1 MSRQTPPAPK
11 TLLQEQG
18 VVSRQLHVFSS
29 STSGG
34 ATTGTHVFSFLTDR
48 SRRNITHHQCHSVP
62 KENGLFSFLSFPFL
76 TARPSLPSTLG
87 CGALCGG
94 RDPPV
99 MKHEGRGP
107 PGRRRRRRCEP
118 PAMEAPLTPLGCR
131 YGGDPLGASSS
142 LPAPSPRPAS
152 KSATEPL
159 HGNNE
164 AAEPRVRVAT
174 TVSGIGSEPLPQK
187 LHGRATPWWSSWWS
201 IAGRNRRGAV
211 PNRPLVR

>member
-1 MSRQTPPAPK
+1 
-11 TLLQEQG
+11 
-18 VVSRQLHVFSS
+18 
-29 STSGG
+29 
-34 ATTGTHVFSFLTDR
+34 
-48 SRRNITHHQCHSVP
+48 
-62 KENGLFSFLSFPFL
+62 LFSFLSFPFL

-152 KSATEPL
+152 SPPQSRSTVIMRPRSLESAWQLQYPGSDQNPCPRNSTVEPL
-159 HGNNE
+159 HGG
-164 AAEPRVRVAT
+164 VV
-174 TVSGIGSEPLPQK
+174 G
-187 LHGRATPWWSSWWS
+187 
-201 IAGRNRRGAV
+201 GA
-211 PNRPLVR
+211 